1 MPSKLDYLKKYMGG
15 APAAAG
21 TGVSGGSIK
30 PEKSKK
36 GKNLVDGIRQG
47 CNSLLIRDLSEA
59 MPAPREDKR
68 RKVKEQLVEQGIQIV
83 EHQKV
88 VQAQAI
94 DVESSGVKWKIS
106 NHRPMA
112 LRKGAASSA
121 VVIKQQE
128 MKLEETNVKQEQA
141 LDEVKGEEDSDGDLS
156 PARMVSKQTGRGN
169 AGASLGSTLGT
180 RKRHDSDEDI
190 SPPRGRATASH
201 HQVPSQRD
209 NDSRIKLSPRMVA
222 ESRTRH
228 DSDGDLSPPCK
239 AVPLHGRHDSDS
251 DISPERQAS
260 PTRMSSGLRAG
271 LVAGRDL
278 KKETADIRQKQ
289 REALET
295 APAEQTGKG
304 AETVYRNRDG
314 GRVTRE
320 EWLESK
326 QRHKKKR
333 PSEYPEQELEW
344 GGGLK
349 QKVSREEEK
358 AELERIATQPFAR
371 YEPDEK
377 YQEEL
382 RNKQDWHDPMKKHPG
397 RDDASEDGL
406 DQAPAAGGPKQEKPL
421 CPHLPWPNR
430 FNILPGYRWDGK
442 VRTNGFEK
450 KFIEANNMRE
460 YEKHEAWKRMDADD
474 KD

>member
-15 APAAAG
+15 APAPAG
-21 TGVSGGSIK
+21 TGVSGDGIK

-36 GKNLVDGIRQG
+36 SKKLTDGSRHG

-68 RKVKEQLVEQGIQIV
+68 RKVREQLVEQGIEIV
-83 EHQKV
+83 EHEKV
-88 VQAQAI
+88 MQAQTI

-106 NHRPMA
+106 NHRPVA
-112 LRKGAASSA
+112 LRRGAASTACTVSTA
-121 VVIKQQE
+121 SSVVTFKQEE
-128 MKLEETNVKQEQA
+128 MKLEETKVKEEQG

-156 PARMVSKQTGRGN
+156 PARIPLSRQTNCGN
-169 AGASLGSTLGT
+169 AGGGSGPTHGT

-190 SPPRGRATASH
+190 LSPPRESAVQAAKQNKASGH
-201 HQVPSQRD
+201 G
-209 NDSRIKLSPRMVA
+209 
-222 ESRTRH
+222 RH
-228 DSDGDLSPPCK
+228 DSDGDVSPPRRGIGSDQF
-239 AVPLHGRHDSDS
+239 PHGRHDSDS
-251 DISPERQAS
+251 DISPERQTS
-260 PTRMSSGLRAG
+260 PARMSSGLRAG
-271 LVAGRDL
+271 LVAGTDL

-320 EWLESK
+320 QWLESK

-349 QKVSREEEK
+349 QQVNKEEEK
-358 AELERIATQPFAR
+358 AELERIAAQPFAR
-371 YEPDEK
+371 YEPDEN

-382 RNKQDWHDPMKKHPG
+382 RNKQDWHDPMKKQSN
-397 RDDASEDGL
+397 RDDASEDGA
-406 DQAPAAGGPKQEKPL
+406 DRAPAAGGPKQEKPL

-430 FNILPGYRWDGK
+430 CNILPGYRWDGK

-460 YEKHEAWKRMDADD
+460 YEKREAWKRMDADD